1 MKLKKLAFL
10 ALIFLFSA
18 QSNGSFAHRVDA
30 SGQDAKAWTERAFS
44 EGVIPPFSFSYDGVS
59 SDKFIRNWKFRELE
73 IQQEGAPI

>member
-30 SGQDAKAWTERAFS
+30 SGCSHLKKKDVFHACTHGQARKKE
-44 EGVIPPFSFSYDGVS
+44 
-59 SDKFIRNWKFRELE
+59 
-73 IQQEGAPI
+73 